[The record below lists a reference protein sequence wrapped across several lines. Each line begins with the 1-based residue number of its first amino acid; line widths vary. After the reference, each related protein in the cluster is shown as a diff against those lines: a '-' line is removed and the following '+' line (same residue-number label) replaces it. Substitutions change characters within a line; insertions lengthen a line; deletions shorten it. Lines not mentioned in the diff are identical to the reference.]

1 MKIRDWLGRLAYTL
15 VQGSLDEDVEDVV
28 YDSRKARPH
37 TVFVCIRGSARDSH
51 TFIPDV
57 LEKGC
62 RVLVTEKDVTV
73 PGDVTVLRVENGR
86 LALAELSAARFG
98 YPAEKLVTIGITGTK
113 GKTTTSY
120 MVKAILEAAGK
131 KVGLI
136 GTNGA
141 VIGTE
146 KYATA
151 NTTPESYLVQEY
163 FAKMV
168 EAGCTHMVMEV
179 SSQAMMLS
187 ACLPI
192 FPRTISDQRST
203 KALRSISIIN
213 PGFLRSAGPAL
224 STGPWTIMKRW
235 SGMLPVH
242 CIHMAWSAAQTLPEA
257 ASIMPATTSSWAW
270 NLIWMAL

>member
-136 GTNGA
+136 APMGLSSARKNMPQP
-141 VIGTE
+141 
-146 KYATA
+146 
-151 NTTPESYLVQEY
+151 TPPRNPIWYRNILQ
-163 FAKMV
+163 KWWR
-168 EAGCTHMVMEV
+168 
-179 SSQAMMLS
+179 QA
-187 ACLPI
+187 API
-192 FPRTISDQRST
+192 WSWKSPPR
-203 KALRSISIIN
+203 
-213 PGFLRSAGPAL
+213 P
-224 STGPWTIMKRW
+224 
-235 SGMLPVH
+235 
-242 CIHMAWSAAQTLPEA
+242 
-257 ASIMPATTSSWAW
+257 
-270 NLIWMAL
+270 

>member
-113 GKTTTSY
+113 GKTTTAS
-120 MVKAILEAAGK
+120 MIKTILP
-131 KVGLI
+131 V
-136 GTNGA
+136 
-141 VIGTE
+141 
-146 KYATA
+146 
-151 NTTPESYLVQEY
+151 
-163 FAKMV
+163 
-168 EAGCTHMVMEV
+168 
-179 SSQAMMLS
+179 
-187 ACLPI
+187 
-192 FPRTISDQRST
+192 
-203 KALRSISIIN
+203 
-213 PGFLRSAGPAL
+213 
-224 STGPWTIMKRW
+224 KRW
-235 SGMLPVH
+235 GSSAPMGLSSARKNMPQPTPPRNPIWYRNILQKWWRQAVP
-242 CIHMAWSAAQTLPEA
+242 IWSWRSP
-257 ASIMPATTSSWAW
+257 PRP
-270 NLIWMAL
+270 